1 MSRLHLARAAGVLLA
16 AMVVTLTI
24 AGCRT
29 APKFT
34 SSPVEP
40 PAPLPAFK
48 LIAEGGKPFQLGDLK
63 GEVVV
68 VYVGYTH
75 CPDVCPLAMGH
86 LAVARGLLP
95 ASVRDDVR
103 VVMITA
109 DPARDTPELISQYVH
124 YFDPTFVGVS
134 GSTDE
139 VLAALHQWGVHPEC
153 STPNADGAYTVTH
166 PSSSFVLNR
175 DGLLRLR
182 MPHDMA
188 PEDIARDLTLV
199 AKEGKRS

>member
-1 MSRLHLARAAGVLLA
+1 MLA
-16 AMVVTLTI
+16 AALAVATI
-24 AGCRT
+24 AAGCRP
-29 APKFT
+29 APEFK

-40 PAPLPAFK
+40 AAPLPAFR
-48 LIAEGGKPFQLGDLK
+48 LIAEGGEPFQLSDLK

-109 DPARDTPELISQYVH
+109 DPARDTPELINQYVR

-134 GSTDE
+134 GSTEE

-199 AKEGKRS
+199 AKEGRRS